1 MDATHLLRF
10 LHFVGLALGVGSGFA
25 QIAVGIL
32 IGRAT
37 GPDRAVLFRM
47 RPALGQMGGI
57 GLALLWIT
65 GLTLVFTRW
74 GGFGSLPGVFHA
86 KVTAV
91 VLLTGM
97 VGYSHRLL
105 KQARLGD
112 ASAPRRLETA
122 GKIMLLLSLTA
133 VALAVY
139 AFN

>member
-37 GPDRAVLFRM
+37 GPDRAVLIRM

-57 GLALLWIT
+57 GLGLLWIT

-112 ASAPRRLETA
+112 ASAPGRLETA